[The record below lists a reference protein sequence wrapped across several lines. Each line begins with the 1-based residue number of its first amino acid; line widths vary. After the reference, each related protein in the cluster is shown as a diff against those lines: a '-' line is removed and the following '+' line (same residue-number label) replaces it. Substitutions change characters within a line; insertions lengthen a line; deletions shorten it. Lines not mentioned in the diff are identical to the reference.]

1 MTLSANPFLFV
12 KTEGVNYQQPD
23 EHSWI
28 FDVEKNGCLEGCF
41 LQFDADLSVVVNL
54 NDKNA
59 RCNLKCAYLV
69 NKNNKINIDIKV
81 LHNAKKTISKQQIK
95 GVAADSSSVHFDG
108 QIVIPHGS
116 QNCDGMQNHRGILLS
131 EKAVISATPQLEIW
145 ADDVKCA
152 HGSAIGP
159 LAQDQLFYLE
169 TRGVHKDDAQ
179 KLLLSGFFDDIIPHD
194 FEQLVQ
200 QWMDENV

>member
-1 MTLSANPFLFV
+1 MFENQ
-12 KTEGVNYQQPD
+12 YIQQR
-23 EHSWI
+23 I
-28 FDVEKNGCLEGCF
+28 AK
-41 LQFDADLSVVVNL
+41 ADRLRQNNSSPYR
-54 NDKNA
+54 ND
-59 RCNLKCAYLV
+59 
-69 NKNNKINIDIKV
+69 
-81 LHNAKKTISKQQIK
+81 AKKTISKQQIK
-95 GVAADSSSVHFDG
+95 GVATDSSSVHFDG

-179 KLLLSGFFDDIIPHD
+179 TTSST
-194 FEQLVQ
+194 
-200 QWMDENV
+200 MDG